1 MYSVVNRITSMDYVP
16 AYHYE
21 LQTFAE
27 KRETN
32 WVCGPHKVTR
42 TSLVTHLQPLTFQGL
57 DMDSATSGRA
67 PLPWE
72 VDLPPSNMFKVRRFC
87 ANG

>member
-1 MYSVVNRITSMDYVP
+1 MDYVP

-32 WVCGPHKVTR
+32 WVCGPHKVTP
-42 TSLVTHLQPLTFQGL
+42 SLSHSASGSHYTFQGL

-72 VDLPPSNMFKVRRFC
+72 VDLPPSNMFKVL
-87 ANG
+87 ADG

>member
-1 MYSVVNRITSMDYVP
+1 MDYVP

-32 WVCGPHKVTR
+32 WVCGPHKVTCGA
-42 TSLVTHLQPLTFQGL
+42 LVTRPSLSHFRVWTWTAPPAAGL
-57 DMDSATSGRA
+57 LYPGRWICPRVTCSRYEA
-67 PLPWE
+67 SVTMAFL
-72 VDLPPSNMFKVRRFC
+72 L
-87 ANG
+87 

>member
-1 MYSVVNRITSMDYVP
+1 MDYVP

-32 WVCGPHKVTR
+32 WVCGPHKVTC
-42 TSLVTHLQPLTFQGL
+42 TSLVTLTASL
-57 DMDSATSGRA
+57 ISGSGHGQRHQRPGA
-67 PLPWE
+67 STL
-72 VDLPPSNMFKVRRFC
+72 
-87 ANG
+87 GG

>member
-1 MYSVVNRITSMDYVP
+1 MDYVP

-32 WVCGPHKVTR
+32 WVCGPHKV
-42 TSLVTHLQPLTFQGL
+42 SCGWW
-57 DMDSATSGRA
+57 SGRSTE
-67 PLPWE
+67 L
-72 VDLPPSNMFKVRRFC
+72 
-87 ANG
+87 

>member
-1 MYSVVNRITSMDYVP
+1 MDYVP

-32 WVCGPHKVTR
+32 WVCGPHKVTC
-42 TSLVTHLQPLTFQGL
+42 TSLVTLTASLFQGL

-72 VDLPPSNMFKVRRFC
+72 VDLPPSNMFKVWRFR
-87 ANG
+87 AHGFLL

>member
-1 MYSVVNRITSMDYVP
+1 MDYVP

-32 WVCGPHKVTR
+32 WVCGPHKVTH
-42 TSLVTHLQPLTFQGL
+42 TSLVTHWQPLTFQGL

-72 VDLPPSNMFKVRRFC
+72 VELPPSNMFKVRSSRDDGFS
-87 ANG
+87 ALN